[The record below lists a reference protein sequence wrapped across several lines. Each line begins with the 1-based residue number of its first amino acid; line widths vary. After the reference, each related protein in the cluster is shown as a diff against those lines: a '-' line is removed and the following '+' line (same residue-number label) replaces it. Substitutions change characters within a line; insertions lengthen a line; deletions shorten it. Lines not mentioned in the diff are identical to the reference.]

1 MGQFGPLDM
10 SSALLQGITLVDSA
24 MLKVGS
30 QVGTRPSA
38 AGSSSSSSS
47 SAPAAAGAM
56 VPAAAPVKLY
66 AAQRQRERQRRER
79 VCTDCVT
86 VRELERAPPF
96 LILESS
102 REGKSTRGE
111 I

>member
-10 SSALLQGITLVDSA
+10 SSALLQGITVVDSA

-38 AGSSSSSSS
+38 AGSSSSSS